1 MLGKRLGVAKAQA
14 EASQA
19 QASDAQQ
26 QEDALRRETAQLARA
41 AAGLSTLSAADADAE
56 LAIQEGAKALF
67 DRERW
72 LFYDAYARVCM
83 ALGINQM
90 LQALSYYI
98 VGAIGDESP
107 SGAALSLL
115 GVQVLSLLLLR
126 LDMAEGLQQWS
137 VIFAV
142 IGFMAFP
149 PLYIGILIHLVPS
162 LSVRTVEFFALPAFL
177 LHSMWML
184 LIAAYL
190 VPDTVDEGL
199 PKTLRT
205 VLYLDVLHLDQQ
217 EQGTCMDLLSELDSV
232 EALGEAEEALKQAM
246 RQVLEQ
252 EATAGNV
259 SSSGRQSEELHSLE
273 ERRLQA
279 LQAPY
284 DFCFAPDFWQTKC
297 GLRVEK
303 L

>member
-67 DRERW
+67 DREYHFRRFLKEQRRW

-217 EQGTCMDLLSELDSV
+217 EM
-232 EALGEAEEALKQAM
+232 AEG
-246 RQVLEQ
+246 V
-252 EATAGNV
+252 AT
-259 SSSGRQSEELHSLE
+259 Q
-273 ERRLQA
+273 QM
-279 LQAPY
+279 
-284 DFCFAPDFWQTKC
+284 K
-297 GLRVEK
+297 
-303 L
+303 